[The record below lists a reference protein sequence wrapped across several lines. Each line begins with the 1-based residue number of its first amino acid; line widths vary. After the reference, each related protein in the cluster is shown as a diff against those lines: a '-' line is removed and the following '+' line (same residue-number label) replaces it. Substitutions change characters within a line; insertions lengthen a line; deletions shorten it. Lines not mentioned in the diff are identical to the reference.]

1 MPTMQLSQS
10 LMNHQDIE
18 PIGHCPQVN
27 QVKSKAS
34 SNPGRHQNLGSVQ
47 GLVPSRI
54 QNVKTESKHHLL
66 IRSLAYV
73 VESTRAP
80 MTTPVQAQPVQCR
93 KVQARACKSM
103 DEVVLDSQE
112 ESEDDDNSDEG
123 QNFDGY
129 NEGYNDSDENHND
142 SRDDPQFNLDSEER
156 REIEMDLNAGEQG
169 YQAEVS
175 RPFEGGDA
183 EMKQVIDAD
192 LDLSHSATHT
202 GNNNGKPYSP
212 HSSYTLC

>member
-1 MPTMQLSQS
+1 
-10 LMNHQDIE
+10 
-18 PIGHCPQVN
+18 
-27 QVKSKAS
+27 
-34 SNPGRHQNLGSVQ
+34 
-47 GLVPSRI
+47 
-54 QNVKTESKHHLL
+54 
-66 IRSLAYV
+66 
-73 VESTRAP
+73 

-129 NEGYNDSDENHND
+129 NEGYDDSDENHND
-142 SRDDPQFNLDSEER
+142 SRDDPQFNLDGEER
-156 REIEMDLNAGEQG
+156 REIEMDLNAREQG
-169 YQAEVS
+169 YQDEVS
-175 RPFEGGDA
+175 GPFEGGDT

-192 LDLSHSATHT
+192 LDLSHGAMHT
-202 GNNNGKPYSP
+202 GNNNSKPHSA